1 MSWMY
6 NNYRKTGELK
16 GAIDYKE
23 SKEYK
28 KLYANNNSHKAGL
41 QLAAAKKLRAKQ
53 EEKRQQ
59 AQELKAKQVDGTSL
73 D

>member
-53 EEKRQQ
+53 EEKR
-59 AQELKAKQVDGTSL
+59 
-73 D
+73 